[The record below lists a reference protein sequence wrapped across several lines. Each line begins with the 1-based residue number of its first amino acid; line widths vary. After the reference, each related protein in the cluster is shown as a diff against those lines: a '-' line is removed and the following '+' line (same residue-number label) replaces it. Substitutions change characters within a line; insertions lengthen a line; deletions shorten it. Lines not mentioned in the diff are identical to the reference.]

1 MIYLKILNQIA
12 DDHKTWVNIVK
23 SFGCNKETAEDIVQE
38 MYIKIQRKLI
48 EGLDIKYGDND
59 FNYSYVFRV
68 LRNLFLD
75 LKRKENKVYIV
86 NIENVKEEIDVDD
99 DTDYYKALEK
109 VNLEINQLFWYDKKV
124 YEIIDDGSSIADL
137 SRKTKIPYYSLYNTF
152 KRVKEKL
159 KKIL

>member
-1 MIYLKILNQIA
+1 MTYLKILNQIA
-12 DDHKTWVNIVK
+12 DDHKTWVKIVK

-38 MYIKIQRKLI
+38 MYIKIQRKLS

-86 NIENVKEEIDVDD
+86 NIETVKEEVNIDD

-109 VNLEINQLFWYDKKV
+109 VNVEIEQLFWYDKKV

-137 SRKTKIPYYSLYNTF
+137 ARKTKIPYYSLYNTF